1 MDEGSLDSRLVS
13 VHLGNGS
20 GGDLD
25 SLSQVNNVSF
35 MEWLPLGIVSFVGI
49 IVKSG
54 LLKVGLNLLKFSF
67 VSGDVGF
74 QRGNLDVEV
83 TDGDFKV
90 FNELFLVRDRFSQVV
105 DSNFVVFVKEVTVRL
120 QVTEDVDK
128 FGLDLFN

>member
-1 MDEGSLDSRLVS
+1 M
-13 VHLGNGS
+13 
-20 GGDLD
+20 
-25 SLSQVNNVSF
+25 
-35 MEWLPLGIVSFVGI
+35 SFVGI